1 MKHSQ
6 YISAKCEQV
15 LDDCYEELPQRKLP
29 CDQNAGK
36 VHREVSGL
44 SFKEILSAPVKGLE
58 SGLLVNAPSISVSSE
73 RVNERPY
80 QSPSVFIDSNGPV
93 VDNVSSFSPLRL
105 TGVVIYLLRTR
116 TT

>member
-36 VHREVSGL
+36 VHREGFGP
-44 SFKEILSAPVKGLE
+44 SFKEILFAPVKDLE
-58 SGLLVNAPSISVSSE
+58 SSLLANAPSISVSSE
-73 RVNERPY
+73 RVNKIPN
-80 QSPSVFIDSNGPV
+80 Q
-93 VDNVSSFSPLRL
+93 
-105 TGVVIYLLRTR
+105 
-116 TT
+116 